1 MAGGYEKIAGT
12 KRHSGGDTPGER
24 YMKHT
29 ELIAFLKDLM
39 PLLQE
44 KYNNTLGPRREG
56 ENEADYQFRNG
67 QNFAYYDTLD
77 LIHSQ
82 LLAFGIPA
90 KELEPVVPSFGLAY
104 PPECLNT

>member
-1 MAGGYEKIAGT
+1 
-12 KRHSGGDTPGER
+12 
-24 YMKHT
+24 MKQT

-44 KYNNTLGPRREG
+44 KYNNSLGPRREG

-82 LLAFGIPA
+82 LLAFGIPVQ
-90 KELEPVVPSFGLAY
+90 ELEPVVPELGQPALRGG
-104 PPECLNT
+104 